1 MNKIIMTIALLSS
14 IGWLFPHQVSA
25 EAPKP
30 RGGCWSKTIAS
41 RPLDNSQPIA
51 TVSGRVVAIEY
62 NNQNQPIAAKE
73 IATWLKLRTSI
84 GEEKSIYLGLNQ
96 YLQQQRIKIKTG
108 DIVEVQGI
116 QVPKAKS
123 LPTIVASRIKK
134 GDRVWKIETVS
145 DKPTDVK
152 WCRYSG

>member
-1 MNKIIMTIALLSS
+1 MNRIMITIALLSS
-14 IGWLFPHQVSA
+14 IGCFLPHQVSA

-30 RGGCWSKTIAS
+30 KAGCWSRAIAS
-41 RPLDNSQPIA
+41 RPIGNTPALTTI
-51 TVSGRVVAIEY
+51 SGRVIAIEY

-73 IATWLKLRTSI
+73 IATWLKLRTPA

-96 YLQQQRIKIKTG
+96 YLQQQRIKVKTG
-108 DIVEVQGI
+108 DIVEVQGA

-123 LPTIVASRIKK
+123 QPTIVASSLKK
-134 GDRVWKIETVS
+134 GDRVWQIETVS
-145 DKPTDVK
+145 DKPTNVK